1 MKNVAETNCICSCTG
16 DSCFSDAV
24 ALKIAVLA
32 IHVLQRLVIKPS
44 FDIIFFTILL

>member
-1 MKNVAETNCICSCTG
+1 MKNVAETNCICSSTG

-32 IHVLQRLVIKPS
+32 IHVLQWLVIKPS